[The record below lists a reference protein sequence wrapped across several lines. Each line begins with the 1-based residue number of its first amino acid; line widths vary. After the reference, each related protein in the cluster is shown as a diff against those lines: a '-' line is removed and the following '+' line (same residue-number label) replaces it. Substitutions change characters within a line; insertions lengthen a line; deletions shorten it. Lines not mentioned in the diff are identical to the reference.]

1 MKAARGE
8 GFVVVLA
15 GSHNSCAGDGCCG
28 LVGAGGDLYQASHPV
43 GKVSYIVY
51 ISTHCGYIL

>member
-1 MKAARGE
+1 M
-8 GFVVVLA
+8 VVLA
-15 GSHNSCAGDGCCG
+15 GSHNSCAGGGCCG